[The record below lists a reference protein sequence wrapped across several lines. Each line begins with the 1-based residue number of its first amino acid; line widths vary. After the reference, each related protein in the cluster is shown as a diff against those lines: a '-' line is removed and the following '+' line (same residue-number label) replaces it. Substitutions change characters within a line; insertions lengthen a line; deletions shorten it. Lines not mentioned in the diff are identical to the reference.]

1 MNKKIITLV
10 SVATLL
16 ALPLAA
22 FALSTLIE
30 PTARS
35 FTVQGLINSL
45 FSKIFWPIA
54 IAFTIIMFILAGI
67 GFFNA
72 QGDPTKVADARN
84 FVIWGVVGMVVMI
97 LAFSLPLFV
106 ANLLLL

>member
-1 MNKKIITLV
+1 MNKKITGLISAAALF
-10 SVATLL
+10 

-22 FALSTLIE
+22 FALATIPE
-30 PTARS
+30 PASRV
-35 FTVQGLINSL
+35 FTVQGIINIL
-45 FSKIFWPIA
+45 FAYIFWPIV